1 MELGLHGRRAVVTG
15 GSRGIGL
22 ATARALATRV
32 STSPRAHDGGDDVG
46 GGALGDQLDRGST
59 AGSSLGTSEASS
71 SRPAPA
77 NDLPRGRRCHRTR
90 DVCRDGHGCGRG
102 PGRAALQAAWQPCA
116 ALRRADAA
124 SPGGRQT
131 AWGVRPWCATPASA
145 PSAQPSRGCRRN
157 SPEWPPWSPMTVRVR
172 LERPRRRPRR
182 CAGHSCRPARGAG
195 DPGTASA
202 LHPRRPQPRRPLRTG
217 VRRTLPHDVA
227 GLVLLDPA
235 HEEQFER
242 VPGVAAPMEQMN
254 RMLQWAPRLARL
266 GLFRLRN
273 PQAAALEGLPEAA
286 EAQLAAISL
295 TAGHM
300 RASANEGTALRD
312 IAAAVPPD
320 LGDLPVRVVSAPVPE
335 PGFENARAVQDE
347 LHRELVARSLL
358 ALTRWLPEPTTSP

>member
-1 MELGLHGRRAVVTG
+1 M
-15 GSRGIGL
+15 
-22 ATARALATRV
+22 
-32 STSPRAHDGGDDVG
+32 
-46 GGALGDQLDRGST
+46 
-59 AGSSLGTSEASS
+59 
-71 SRPAPA
+71 
-77 NDLPRGRRCHRTR
+77 
-90 DVCRDGHGCGRG
+90 
-102 PGRAALQAAWQPCA
+102 
-116 ALRRADAA
+116 
-124 SPGGRQT
+124 
-131 AWGVRPWCATPASA
+131 
-145 PSAQPSRGCRRN
+145 
-157 SPEWPPWSPMTVRVR
+157 
-172 LERPRRRPRR
+172 
-182 CAGHSCRPARGAG
+182 
-195 DPGTASA
+195 
-202 LHPRRPQPRRPLRTG
+202 
-217 VRRTLPHDVA
+217 A

-242 VPGVAAPMEQMN
+242 VPGVAAQMEQMN